1 MSYYDRDYYRPTGFG
16 GFSFFPP
23 VIKKLLIINIAVFF
37 FQQIFNNI
45 TFGGVPGWYII
56 NRYFALNP
64 IVGFDRFGE
73 PYNFQIWQL
82 ITYQFLHGS
91 FGHIFF
97 NMLMLWMF
105 GMEIENIWGSR
116 KFLVF
121 YLLSG
126 IGGGLTQILFAP
138 LLGDVLAP
146 TIGASAAVFGVMVAF
161 GMMFPNRYIY
171 IYFLVPVKAKY
182 LIAFLILIEL
192 MSVSGFTFIAHLA
205 HIGGAVTAAIFILL
219 DRRYH
224 FTFNRMFD
232 FFSSPNKPR
241 VRRRKPKRDFQFRKP
256 PRFQDDEIQEAQF
269 YDITDEARKPDED
282 LITQEVIDAILDKIS
297 KGGYQSLTE
306 REKQILFEASKRK
319 KY

>member
-23 VIKKLLIINIAVFF
+23 VIKKLLIINVAVFF
-37 FQQIFNNI
+37 LQQIVNNI
-45 TFGGVPGWYII
+45 SFGGVPGWYII

-64 IVGFDRFGE
+64 IIGFDRFGE
-73 PYNFQIWQL
+73 PYNFQVWQL

-116 KFLVF
+116 KFLAF
-121 YLLSG
+121 YLISG

-138 LLGDVLAP
+138 IFTGALAP

-161 GMMFPNRYIY
+161 AMMFPNRYIY
-171 IYFLVPVKAKY
+171 IYFLIPVKAKY

-219 DRRYH
+219 DRRFH
-224 FTFNRMFD
+224 FTFNGIYD
-232 FFSSPNKPR
+232 FFGSLNRPR
-241 VRRRKPKRDFQFRKP
+241 PKKRRPRGNYNHFRKP
-256 PRFQDDEIQEAQF
+256 PRFRDEDIQEAEF
-269 YDITDEARKPDED
+269 YDINSDVNTENE
-282 LITQEVIDAILDKIS
+282 ITQEVIDRILDKIS
-297 KGGYQSLTE
+297 RGGYQSLTE
-306 REKQILFEASKRK
+306 EEKRILFEASKK
-319 KY
+319 KNF

>member
-23 VIKKLLIINIAVFF
+23 VIKNLLIINTVVFF
-37 FQQIFNNI
+37 LQLMFNNI
-45 TFGGVPGWYII
+45 SFGGVPGWYII

-64 IVGFDRFGE
+64 IIGFDRFGE

-116 KFLVF
+116 KFLMF
-121 YLLSG
+121 YLISG
-126 IGGGLTQILFAP
+126 IGAGLTQILFAP
-138 LLGDVLAP
+138 IFTGALAP
-146 TIGASAAVFGVMVAF
+146 TIGASGAIFGVMIAF
-161 GMMFPNRYIY
+161 GMMFPNRYIFV
-171 IYFLVPVKAKY
+171 YFLIPLKAKY
-182 LIAFLILIEL
+182 LIAFLVLIEV
-192 MSVSGFTFIAHLA
+192 MSVGGLSFVAHLA
-205 HIGGAVTAAIFILL
+205 HIGGAATAAIFILL

-224 FTFNRMFD
+224 FTFNGIYN
-232 FFSSPNKPR
+232 FFSSLNKPR
-241 VRRRKPKRDFQFRKP
+241 PKKTTRRPKTTFRKP
-256 PRFQDDEIQEAQF
+256 YSVNDDDDDIQEAQF
-269 YDITDEARKPDED
+269 YDITDNTTSEDE
-282 LITQEVIDAILDKIS
+282 ITQEVIDAILDKIS
-297 KGGYQSLTE
+297 RGGYQSLTNE
-306 REKQILFEASKRK
+306 EKRILFEASKKK